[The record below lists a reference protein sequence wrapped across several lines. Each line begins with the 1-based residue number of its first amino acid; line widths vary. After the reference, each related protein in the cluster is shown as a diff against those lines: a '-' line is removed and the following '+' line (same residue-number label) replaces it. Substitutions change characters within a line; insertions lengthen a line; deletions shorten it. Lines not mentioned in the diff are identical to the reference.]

1 MTLFDLA
8 KLEAE
13 IDRTNREIE
22 QEGFWDDPDKAQ
34 KDHERKEV
42 HGDYGRCLSTAGKYF
57 GRHQRIVELAEADN
71 ESIHG
76 QRNQQDV

>member
-34 KDHERKEV
+34 KVMKEKKSMETTV
-42 HGDYGRCLSTAGKYF
+42 DA
-57 GRHQRIVELAEADN
+57 
-71 ESIHG
+71 
-76 QRNQQDV
+76 